1 MIIYYGT
8 RLFGKTDIVPGNCHV
23 ATCFLHLYRV
33 PLIPMGSWIVTAQ
46 KGSKWQGIKT
56 SLSIKSVLMAWLRAA
71 TILATLTAAILVL
84 PELSRVAVRPE
95 LLAPHVAVALV
106 SLAGLFASYRLS
118 TASPKRACELLL
130 KLGVDT
136 ATAEEI
142 VYTAPSPAVRE
153 TTC

>member
-23 ATCFLHLYRV
+23 ATCFLHIYRV
-33 PLIPMGSWIVTAQ
+33 PLIPLGSWIVTTQ

-71 TILATLTAAILVL
+71 MILATLTASILVL

-95 LLAPHVAVALV
+95 LLAPYAVVALV
-106 SLAGLFASYRLS
+106 GLAGFFASYRLS

-130 KLGVDT
+130 KLGVD
-136 ATAEEI
+136 AAVAEE
-142 VYTAPSPAVRE
+142 VAYTAQSPAVGE